1 MSKGSAPTLH
11 LDWGGS
17 DLVMTVKGT
26 PASAKATRAR
36 VRIDREVLLE
46 RDREAM
52 TEAMLDL
59 LSEAFPFL
67 TAQTR
72 TE

>member
-11 LDWGGS
+11 VDWCGE

-36 VRIDREVLLE
+36 VRLEKSVLLT
-46 RDREAM
+46 RNREAM
-52 TEAMLDL
+52 TESMLDL
-59 LSEAFPFL
+59 LAEAFPFL
-67 TAQTR
+67 TVRTR

>member
-11 LDWGGS
+11 LDWGGE
-17 DLVMTVKGT
+17 DLVMTVRGT

-36 VRIDREVLLE
+36 VRLNKSVLLD
-46 RDREAM
+46 RDAEAM
-52 TEAMLDL
+52 TEFMLDL
-59 LSEAFPFL
+59 LAEAFPFL
-67 TAQTR
+67 TVRTR

>member
-1 MSKGSAPTLH
+1 MSKGSAPTLQV
-11 LDWGGS
+11 DWSGE

-36 VRIDREVLLE
+36 VRLEKSVLLT
-46 RDREAM
+46 RNREAM
-52 TEAMLDL
+52 TESMLDL
-59 LSEAFPFL
+59 LAEAFPFL
-67 TAQTR
+67 TVRTR